1 MAVSTVQTCIH
12 FLMHLSI
19 VIPAFNEERLIARC
33 LQSIAASLVANSK
46 PCFTSEIIVVDNN
59 STDNTANL
67 ARQAGAQVVFEP
79 INQIG
84 RARNAG
90 AAEATGDWLLF
101 VDADSVLN
109 SRLLADI
116 LRLIEDGKSVGCGS
130 TLHMQGLPWWAN
142 WALQLWTGMSILF
155 RWAPGA
161 LVVCRSDAFHDV
173 GGFNQE
179 LYAADEISL
188 SEHLKQWGR
197 QRGLQ
202 FIILTQHPL
211 ETSSRKVAL
220 YSGREI
226 AGQILRVILL
236 PTGECGEHR
245 HEQHPQDNPSS
256 HAAPLFHATN
266 SAIETFNAVHHTK
279 SITASCRAMSDVD
292 GE

>member
-1 MAVSTVQTCIH
+1 
-12 FLMHLSI
+12 MHLSI
-19 VIPAFNEERLIARC
+19 IIPAFNEERLIERC
-33 LQSIAASLVANSK
+33 LQSISTSLAANIK
-46 PCFTSEIIVVDNN
+46 PVFTSEIIVVNNN

-67 ARQAGAQVVFEP
+67 ARQSGAQVIFEP

-90 AAEATGDWLLF
+90 AAGATGDWLLF

-109 SRLLADI
+109 PGLLADI

-142 WALQLWTGMSILF
+142 LVFQLWKGTSILF
-155 RWAPGA
+155 RWASGA
-161 LVVCRSDAFHDV
+161 LVVCRSDAFRDV

-188 SEHLKQWGR
+188 SADLKQWGR

-202 FIILTQHPL
+202 FIILTEHPL
-211 ETSSRKVAL
+211 ETSSRKVTL

-226 AGQILRVILL
+226 AGQILRVIL
-236 PTGECGEHR
+236 
-245 HEQHPQDNPSS
+245 HPRRTLQDKKR
-256 HAAPLFHATN
+256 L
-266 SAIETFNAVHHTK
+266 
-279 SITASCRAMSDVD
+279 SIWYD
-292 GE
+292 GRR

>member
-1 MAVSTVQTCIH
+1 MCGLGDQPLLDGGKEKYQEPISRCTVQTRIH
-12 FLMHLSI
+12 FSMHLSI
-19 VIPAFNEERLIARC
+19 VIPAFNEERLIERC
-33 LQSIAASLVANSK
+33 LQSISASLAANFTPSI
-46 PCFTSEIIVVDNN
+46 TSEIIVVDNN

-90 AAEATGDWLLF
+90 AAKATGDWLLF

-109 SRLLADI
+109 PELLADI

-142 WALQLWTGMSILF
+142 WTLQLWTGASILF
-155 RWAPGA
+155 RWAAGA
-161 LVVCRSDAFHDV
+161 LVVCRSDAFRDV

-188 SEHLKQWGR
+188 SEQLKQWGR

-226 AGQILRVILL
+226 AGQILRVLL
-236 PTGECGEHR
+236 
-245 HEQHPQDNPSS
+245 HPRRTLQDKKQ
-256 HAAPLFHATN
+256 L
-266 SAIETFNAVHHTK
+266 
-279 SITASCRAMSDVD
+279 SIWYD
-292 GE
+292 GRR